1 MEVESRVPGPVVKA
15 KAVRHDSFSFIH
27 KSL

>member
-15 KAVRHDSFSFIH
+15 LRHDSFSFIR